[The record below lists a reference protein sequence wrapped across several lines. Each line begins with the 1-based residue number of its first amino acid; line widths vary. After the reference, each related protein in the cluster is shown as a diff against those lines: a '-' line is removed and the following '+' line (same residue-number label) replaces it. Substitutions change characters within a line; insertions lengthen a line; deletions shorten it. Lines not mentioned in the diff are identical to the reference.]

1 MPDLKA
7 IVAGTSVKIVDGAEA
22 ALEKVLAAKG
32 ASVSL
37 GFEGTAFFLPL
48 NFALTGL
55 EVKTTGDGRKVI
67 ENCRRL
73 LEGKPL
79 ANGLS
84 LPYLDGLLDQGLAT
98 LLAEELLCALTHES
112 KDGYLGFV
120 PDTVLRSLGVQLVD
134 GRIAGIAVI
143 LGCAKD
149 DASAVKIIRDFQE
162 KNIVSLL
169 VGNAGLRNIRDQL
182 AEGAGVEL
190 GLDNYI
196 VSLGSDE
203 LSSAYAVNFAVRAA
217 LTFGGCKGGQWKE
230 VLEYTQNRVPAF
242 VVVLGK
248 LDEVI
253 ATTGVGV
260 LGLGFPIITDVA
272 AAEVGKIPTTKY
284 EALVVEKD
292 MDKIVSRCI
301 ETRGIKIQVTHL
313 PIPVLYSPAFE
324 GERVR
329 KENLKVEFG
338 SKYSPAFEYLAYKP
352 MEDVEDGRVD
362 VVGPDIDAAAGKA
375 MPLGI
380 WVDVAA
386 RQANKDFEPILE
398 RQIHRYFNE
407 AQGIMH
413 MGQRDMIWVRI
424 SREAFDK
431 GFRLKHFGMIIHA
444 MLHKEFG
451 AIVDKVQVRLMTR
464 PEDVAQALPKAGRV
478 YEARDERLRGM
489 TDESVDTFYSCAL
502 CQSFAPN
509 HLCVITPERLGLCG
523 AYSWLDAKAAYEI
536 QPTGGNQPIAKGPCL
551 EPNLGQWRN
560 INEFIFEKSNRTIP
574 EVSMYSLLV
583 SPQSSCGCFECI
595 VALVPEANGVM
606 VVNRDY
612 AGATPLGMTFTQMAG
627 SVGGGVQTP
636 GFIGVGKLYL
646 TSKKFISAEG
656 GLPRLVWMPR
666 DLKETLRNRLV
677 ERCRQID
684 LPDFIEKI
692 ADETN
697 AQTIDELLEFLK
709 AQAHPALDMPPL
721 I

>member
-1 MPDLKA
+1 MPDLNTIASEMSKK
-7 IVAGTSVKIVDGAEA
+7 IVAMAQA
-22 ALEKVLAAKG
+22 ALEKALAAKG
-32 ASVSL
+32 SSFSL

-55 EVKTTGDGRKVI
+55 EVKTTGDASRII

-84 LPYLDGLLDQGLAT
+84 FLCLDGLLDHGMAT
-98 LLAEELLCALTHES
+98 LLAEELLCVLTHES
-112 KDGYLGFV
+112 KEGYLGFV

-134 GRIAGIAVI
+134 GRIAGIVVI

-149 DASAVKIIRDFQE
+149 DASAVKIIRGFQE

-169 VGNAGLRNIRDQL
+169 VGNAGSRNIRDQL
-182 AEGAGVEL
+182 TDAGVEM

-196 VSLGSDE
+196 VPLGPDE

-230 VLEYTQNRVPAF
+230 VLEYVQNRVPAF

-248 LDEVI
+248 IDEVI
-253 ATTGVGV
+253 VTTGAGV
-260 LGLGFPIITDVA
+260 LGLGFPIITDA
-272 AAEVGKIPTTKY
+272 DAAEVGKIPTTKY

-292 MDKIVSRCI
+292 MDRLVSRCI

-329 KENLKVEFG
+329 KENLKIEFG
-338 SKYSPAFEYLAYKP
+338 SKYSPAFEYLAYRP
-352 MEDVEDGRVD
+352 MEEVTDGRVE
-362 VVGPDIDAAAGKA
+362 VMGPDIDAAADRA

-398 RQIHRYFNE
+398 RQIHRYLNE
-407 AQGIMH
+407 AQGVMH

-431 GFRLKHFGMIIHA
+431 GFRLKHFGTIIHA

-451 AIVDKVQVRLMTR
+451 AIVDKVGVRLMTKQ
-464 PEDVAQALPKAGRV
+464 EDVEGALKTAAGV

-509 HLCVITPERLGLCG
+509 HICIITPERLGLCG

-536 QPTGGNQPIAKGPCL
+536 QPTGGNQPIVKGPCL
-551 EPNLGQWRN
+551 EPRLGQWRN
-560 INEFIFEKSNRTIP
+560 INDFIFEKSNRTIP
-574 EVSMYSLLV
+574 EVSMYSFLV

-612 AGATPLGMTFTQMAG
+612 AGMTPLGMTFTQMAG

-636 GFIGVGKLYL
+636 GFIGVGKLYV
-646 TSKKFISAEG
+646 TSKKFICAEG

-666 DLKETLRNRLV
+666 DLKETLRNRLL
-677 ERCRQID
+677 ERCRQIG
-684 LPDFIEKI
+684 LPDFIDKV

-697 AQTIDELLEFLK
+697 AETIDELLEFLK
-709 AQAHPALDMPPL
+709 TKAHPALDMPPL
-721 I
+721 L

>member
-1 MPDLKA
+1 MPDLNTIASEMSKK
-7 IVAGTSVKIVDGAEA
+7 IVAMAQA
-22 ALEKVLAAKG
+22 ALEKALAAKG
-32 ASVSL
+32 SSFSL

-55 EVKTTGDGRKVI
+55 EVKTTGDASRII

-84 LPYLDGLLDQGLAT
+84 FLCLDGLLDHGMAT
-98 LLAEELLCALTHES
+98 LLAEELLCVLTHES
-112 KDGYLGFV
+112 KEGYLGFV

-134 GRIAGIAVI
+134 GRIAGIVVI

-149 DASAVKIIRDFQE
+149 DASAVKIIRGFQE

-169 VGNAGLRNIRDQL
+169 VGNAGSRNIRDQL
-182 AEGAGVEL
+182 TDAGVEM

-196 VSLGSDE
+196 VPLGPDE

-230 VLEYTQNRVPAF
+230 VLEYVQNRVPAF

-248 LDEVI
+248 IDEVI
-253 ATTGVGV
+253 VTTGAGV
-260 LGLGFPIITDVA
+260 LGLGFPIITDA
-272 AAEVGKIPTTKY
+272 DAAEVGKIPTTKY

-292 MDKIVSRCI
+292 MDRLVSRCI

-329 KENLKVEFG
+329 KESLKIEFG
-338 SKYSPAFEYLAYKP
+338 SKYSPAFEYLAYRP
-352 MEDVEDGRVD
+352 MEEVTDGRVE
-362 VVGPDIDAAAGKA
+362 VMGPDIDTAADRA

-398 RQIHRYFNE
+398 RQIHRYLNE
-407 AQGIMH
+407 AQGVMH

-431 GFRLKHFGMIIHA
+431 GFRLKHFGTIIHA

-451 AIVDKVQVRLMTR
+451 AIVDKVGVRLMTKQ
-464 PEDVAQALPKAGRV
+464 EDVEGALKTAAGV

-509 HLCVITPERLGLCG
+509 HICIITPERLGLCG

-536 QPTGGNQPIAKGPCL
+536 QPTGGNQPIVKGPCL
-551 EPNLGQWRN
+551 EPRLGQWRN
-560 INEFIFEKSNRTIP
+560 INDFIFEKSNRTIP
-574 EVSMYSLLV
+574 EVSMYSFLV

-612 AGATPLGMTFTQMAG
+612 AGMTPLGMTFTQMAG

-636 GFIGVGKLYL
+636 GFIGVGKLYV
-646 TSKKFISAEG
+646 TSKKFICAEG

-666 DLKETLRNRLV
+666 DLKETLRNRLL
-677 ERCRQID
+677 ERCRQIG
-684 LPDFIEKI
+684 LPDFIDKV

-697 AQTIDELLEFLK
+697 AETIDELLEFLK
-709 AQAHPALDMPPL
+709 TKAHPALDMPPL
-721 I
+721 L

>member
-1 MPDLKA
+1 MPELKT
-7 IVAGTSVKIVDGAEA
+7 IVAGTSAKIIDGAGA
-22 ALEKVLAAKG
+22 ALEKALIAKG
-32 ASVSL
+32 GSASL

-55 EVKTTGDGRKVI
+55 EVTTIGDASQVI

-73 LEGKPL
+73 LEGKPI

-84 LPYLDGLLDQGLAT
+84 FSCLDGLLDHGLAA
-98 LLAEELLCALTHES
+98 LLAEELLCALTHEP
-112 KDGYLGFV
+112 KGGYLGFV

-149 DASAVKIIRDFQE
+149 DASAVKIVRGFQE
-162 KNIVSLL
+162 KNIISLL
-169 VGNAGLRNIRDQL
+169 VGNAGSRNIRDQL
-182 AEGAGVEL
+182 MDAGVEL

-196 VSLGSDE
+196 VPLGPDE

-217 LTFGGCKGGQWKE
+217 LTFGGCKGGQWKQ

-242 VVVLGK
+242 VVVLGT

-253 ATTGVGV
+253 VTTGAGV
-260 LGLGFPIITDVA
+260 LGLGFPIITDA
-272 AAEVGKIPTTKY
+272 DAAEVGKIPTTKY

-292 MDKIVSRCI
+292 MDRLVSRCI

-329 KENLKVEFG
+329 KESLKIEFG

-352 MEDVEDGRVD
+352 MDEVVDGRVE
-362 VVGPDIDAAAGKA
+362 VVGPDIDVVTGNA

-386 RQANKDFEPILE
+386 RHANKDFEPILE
-398 RQIHRYFNE
+398 RQIHKYFNE

-431 GFRLKHFGMIIHA
+431 GFRLKHLGTIIHA

-451 AIVDKVQVRLMTR
+451 AIVDKVQVRLMTKQ
-464 PEDVAQALPKAGRV
+464 EDVEAALKTAAGV

-489 TDESVDTFYSCAL
+489 TDESADTFYSCAL

-509 HLCVITPERLGLCG
+509 HICIITPERLGLCG

-536 QPTGGNQPIAKGPCL
+536 QPTGGNQPIVKGACL
-551 EPNLGQWRN
+551 EPHLGQWRN
-560 INEFIFEKSNRTIP
+560 INDFIFEKSNGTIS

-612 AGATPLGMTFTQMAG
+612 AGMTPLGMTFTQMAG

-636 GFIGVGKLYL
+636 GFIGVGKLYI
-646 TSKKFISAEG
+646 TSRKFISAEG

-666 DLKETLRNRLV
+666 DLKEALRNRLL
-677 ERCRQID
+677 ERCRQIGR
-684 LPDFIEKI
+684 PDFIDKI

-697 AQTIDELLEFLK
+697 AETIDDLLEFLK
-709 AQAHPALDMPPL
+709 AKAHPALDMPPL
-721 I
+721 L